1 MHSDSFDGNHFECAF
16 LLLPAFYFSF
26 HFLILNDLIVSIQKK
41 MLRSCDNL
49 MAHFTVFTSYL
60 KKNYLTTN
68 VHFIC
73 NQKPIFLI
81 ARTLFSFNCYQNN
94 LMAHFP
100 SIHISIEKI
109 KMRYNTRH
117 INSLYHSEYAFL

>member
-60 KKNYLTTN
+60 KKIISLRMCILYAIKNP
-68 VHFIC
+68 F
-73 NQKPIFLI
+73 FLI